1 MVETFELTNYNFY
14 SSRLDME
21 LITNIVDTL
30 KEILEE
36 DKKQEQPLFLK
47 VADDFIMNIA
57 RKVVQEKKKTFLIGI
72 TGESASGKTVF
83 VDNTI
88 EAVVRD
94 KKEGIYTVIRQDD
107 YYKDT
112 SKELLEAGSY
122 DALFKT
128 GFSFDTPDVIDL
140 QLMRKHLL
148 GLKQGETVVSPK
160 YDFVTCVSDPDGE
173 VKTPAKVVLT
183 EGLYVLNEEVRDI
196 MDVKVYVFT
205 PIDVIKERWY
215 KRAVSRGK
223 TGEAADL
230 QFKNVNETAQQY
242 IRPTYQIADCI
253 INGMVDKDYIK
264 VITEKIMARLA
275 APHSSASI
283 CITTGTLATPFVMGV
298 FLFSAFIF
306 IPQFNTKSSGLT
318 LSVITDAAYTPSA
331 SPGTSAYSL
340 YTQSPS
346 VKPARWTTYGSI
358 WSSTRM
364 GAFVISA
371 TAYSTPSTEITAF
384 SFILS

>member
-1 MVETFELTNYNFY
+1 MVKTFELTNYNFY

-21 LITNIVDTL
+21 LISNIVDTL

-36 DKKQEQPLFLK
+36 DKKEEQPLFLK
-47 VADDFIMNIA
+47 VADDFILNIA

-112 SKELLEAGSY
+112 SKELQDAGSY

-128 GFSFDTPDVIDL
+128 GFSFDTPEVINL
-140 QLMRKHLL
+140 ALMREHLL
-148 GLKQGETVVSPK
+148 GLKKGETIVSPK
-160 YDFVTCVSDPDGE
+160 YDFVTCISNPQGDI
-173 VKTPAKVVLT
+173 KKPAKVILT

-196 MDVKVYVFT
+196 MDVKVYVYT
-205 PIDVIKERWY
+205 PIEVIKERWY

-230 QFKNVNETAQQY
+230 QFKDVNATAQQY

-264 VITEKIMARLA
+264 VITDKILVRLA
-275 APHSSASI
+275 EV
-283 CITTGTLATPFVMGV
+283 CC
-298 FLFSAFIF
+298 
-306 IPQFNTKSSGLT
+306 
-318 LSVITDAAYTPSA
+318 
-331 SPGTSAYSL
+331 
-340 YTQSPS
+340 
-346 VKPARWTTYGSI
+346 
-358 WSSTRM
+358 
-364 GAFVISA
+364 
-371 TAYSTPSTEITAF
+371 
-384 SFILS
+384 

>member
-1 MVETFELTNYNFY
+1 METFELTNYKFY

-21 LITNIVDTL
+21 LITTIVDAL

-47 VADDFIMNIA
+47 VADNFIMDIA
-57 RKVVQEKKKTFLIGI
+57 RKVVQEKKRTFLIGI

-88 EAVVRD
+88 EAVVRE
-94 KKEGIYTVIRQDD
+94 KKEGIYTVIRCDD

-112 SKELLEAGSY
+112 SKELQEAGSY

-128 GFSFDTPDVIDL
+128 GFSFDTPDAIDL
-140 QLMRKHLL
+140 DLMKEHLMA
-148 GLKQGETVVSPK
+148 LKKSQTIVSPK
-160 YDFVTCVSDPDGE
+160 YDFVTCVSDPNGD
-173 VKTPAKVVLT
+173 VKKPAKVILT
-183 EGLYVLNEEVRDI
+183 EGLYVLNEGIRDI

-215 KRAVSRGK
+215 KRAVLRGK

-242 IRPTYQIADCI
+242 ISPTYQISDCI

-264 VITEKIMARLA
+264 VITDKILNKL
-275 APHSSASI
+275 SEI
-283 CITTGTLATPFVMGV
+283 CGG
-298 FLFSAFIF
+298 
-306 IPQFNTKSSGLT
+306 
-318 LSVITDAAYTPSA
+318 
-331 SPGTSAYSL
+331 
-340 YTQSPS
+340 
-346 VKPARWTTYGSI
+346 
-358 WSSTRM
+358 
-364 GAFVISA
+364 
-371 TAYSTPSTEITAF
+371 
-384 SFILS
+384 

>member
-1 MVETFELTNYNFY
+1 MAETFELTNYKFY

-21 LITNIVDTL
+21 LISNIVDTL

-47 VADDFIMNIA
+47 VADDFILNIA

-94 KKEGIYTVIRQDD
+94 KREGIYTVIRQDD

-140 QLMRKHLL
+140 QLMREHLL
-148 GLKQGETVVSPK
+148 GLKQGKTVVSPK
-160 YDFVTCVSDPDGE
+160 YDFVTCVSDPDGDI
-173 VKTPAKVVLT
+173 KKPAKVILT
-183 EGLYVLNEEVRDI
+183 EGLYVLNKELRDI

-242 IRPTYQIADCI
+242 IRPTYEISDCI

-264 VITEKIMARLA
+264 VITEKIMSRLA
-275 APHSSASI
+275 EI
-283 CITTGTLATPFVMGV
+283 CP
-298 FLFSAFIF
+298 
-306 IPQFNTKSSGLT
+306 
-318 LSVITDAAYTPSA
+318 
-331 SPGTSAYSL
+331 
-340 YTQSPS
+340 
-346 VKPARWTTYGSI
+346 
-358 WSSTRM
+358 
-364 GAFVISA
+364 
-371 TAYSTPSTEITAF
+371 
-384 SFILS
+384 

>member
-1 MVETFELTNYNFY
+1 
-14 SSRLDME
+14 ME

-36 DKKQEQPLFLK
+36 DRKQEQPLFLK

-57 RKVVQEKKKTFLIGI
+57 RRVVQEKKKTFLIGI

-88 EAVVRD
+88 DAVVKN

-112 SKELLEAGSY
+112 SKELQEAGSY

-140 QLMRKHLL
+140 KLMRSHLES
-148 GLKQGETVVSPK
+148 LKKGETITSPR
-160 YDFVTCVSDPDGE
+160 YDFVTCVSSPDGDI
-173 VKTPAKVVLT
+173 KKPAKVILT

-196 MDVKVYVFT
+196 MDIKVYVFT

-253 INGMVDKDYIK
+253 INGMVDKEYIK
-264 VITEKIMARLA
+264 VITERIKARLA
-275 APHSSASI
+275 EV
-283 CITTGTLATPFVMGV
+283 CC
-298 FLFSAFIF
+298 
-306 IPQFNTKSSGLT
+306 
-318 LSVITDAAYTPSA
+318 
-331 SPGTSAYSL
+331 
-340 YTQSPS
+340 
-346 VKPARWTTYGSI
+346 
-358 WSSTRM
+358 
-364 GAFVISA
+364 
-371 TAYSTPSTEITAF
+371 
-384 SFILS
+384 

>member
-1 MVETFELTNYNFY
+1 MMDTFELTNYNFY

-21 LITNIVDTL
+21 LITTIVNSL

-57 RKVVQEKKKTFLIGI
+57 RRVVQEKKRTFLIGI

-88 EAVVRD
+88 EAVIRE

-112 SKELLEAGSY
+112 SKELQEAGSY

-140 QLMRKHLL
+140 NLMKNHLAKL
-148 GLKQGETVVSPK
+148 KEGLSITSPH
-160 YDFVTCVSDPDGE
+160 YDFVTCVSTPDGD
-173 VKTPAKVVLT
+173 VKNPAKIILT

-196 MDVKVYVFT
+196 MDVKVYVYT
-205 PIDVIKERWY
+205 PIEVIKERWY

-230 QFKNVNETAQQY
+230 QFQDVNATAQKY

-253 INGMVDKDYIK
+253 INGMVDKEYIK
-264 VITEKIMARLA
+264 VITDKILKKL
-275 APHSSASI
+275 SEI
-283 CITTGTLATPFVMGV
+283 CANV
-298 FLFSAFIF
+298 
-306 IPQFNTKSSGLT
+306 
-318 LSVITDAAYTPSA
+318 
-331 SPGTSAYSL
+331 
-340 YTQSPS
+340 
-346 VKPARWTTYGSI
+346 
-358 WSSTRM
+358 
-364 GAFVISA
+364 
-371 TAYSTPSTEITAF
+371 
-384 SFILS
+384 

>member
-148 GLKQGETVVSPK
+148 GLKHGETVVSPK

-275 APHSSASI
+275 EV
-283 CITTGTLATPFVMGV
+283 CC
-298 FLFSAFIF
+298 
-306 IPQFNTKSSGLT
+306 
-318 LSVITDAAYTPSA
+318 
-331 SPGTSAYSL
+331 
-340 YTQSPS
+340 
-346 VKPARWTTYGSI
+346 
-358 WSSTRM
+358 
-364 GAFVISA
+364 
-371 TAYSTPSTEITAF
+371 
-384 SFILS
+384 

>member
-1 MVETFELTNYNFY
+1 
-14 SSRLDME
+14 ME
-21 LITNIVDTL
+21 LITTIVDAL

-47 VADDFIMNIA
+47 VADDFILNIA

-88 EAVVRD
+88 DAVVRE

-140 QLMRKHLL
+140 SLMREHLI
-148 GLKQGETVVSPK
+148 GLKKGETIVSPK
-160 YDFVTCVSDPDGE
+160 YDFVTCVSDPNGE
-173 VKTPAKVVLT
+173 VKKPAKVILT

-196 MDVKVYVFT
+196 MDVKVYVYT

-242 IRPTYQIADCI
+242 IRPTYQISDCI
-253 INGMVDKDYIK
+253 INGMVDKEYIK
-264 VITEKIMARLA
+264 VITDKIMRKLGE
-275 APHSSASI
+275 I
-283 CITTGTLATPFVMGV
+283 CG
-298 FLFSAFIF
+298 
-306 IPQFNTKSSGLT
+306 
-318 LSVITDAAYTPSA
+318 
-331 SPGTSAYSL
+331 
-340 YTQSPS
+340 
-346 VKPARWTTYGSI
+346 
-358 WSSTRM
+358 
-364 GAFVISA
+364 
-371 TAYSTPSTEITAF
+371 E
-384 SFILS
+384 